1 MSDKLEAYLEE
12 ISHFLSG
19 RAEREEIL
27 GRDPQPHPGKGRRG
41 TRRVRPTPPSTE
53 AIAAF
58 GPARKVAERY
68 LDDRPII
75 APAYKR
81 YLFRYTSF
89 LFAVHAALT
98 VLAVV
103 FKKDFVIFPFLFM
116 PRLGIIEALMYL
128 PTAFL
133 ADLGVVAVVLYFITQ
148 SGKDIKLPWPK
159 LAVDLD
165 EVKPP
170 KKSFWPSRVATAVGA
185 VVMLALTDFA
195 LYLFARHQHHLLRQL
210 RLGRPASALHARR
223 RTRRLA
229 HRHRHVRRLDHGP
242 ARQALHPLPLGRRR
256 VQRRHRSGSIGLLL
270 RQPARRPLRRR
281 DRRPL
286 LVQVRDLDQIHGP
299 LHAALH
305 RPDDHHRAHQ
315 EHRRDKPAEAR
326 RESALSRQI
335 GDMIPVSYFLAVAY
349 RGR

>member
-27 GRDPQPHPGKGRRG
+27 SEIRSHIAEKAAEGPGEFTDAAVDR
-41 TRRVRPTPPSTE
+41 

-89 LFAVHAALT
+89 LFAIHAALT
-98 VLAVV
+98 VMAVV

-116 PRLGIIEALMYL
+116 PRLGVIDALMYL

-133 ADLGVVAVVLYFITQ
+133 TDLGVVALVLYFITQ

-159 LAVDLD
+159 FAVDLD

-170 KKSFWPSRVATAVGA
+170 KKSFWTSRFPTAIGA
-185 VVMLALTDFA
+185 VVMLAITDLA
-195 LYLFARHQHHLLRQL
+195 LYLFARHGSIFFANLDWNDPRPLFSPAAGRYVSLVVIAMFAASTMALLVKLISRS
-210 RLGRPASALHARR
+210 RWVDVASNVISLGL
-223 RTRRLA
+223 
-229 HRHRHVRRLDHGP
+229 
-242 ARQALHPLPLGRRR
+242 
-256 VQRRHRSGSIGLLL
+256 IGLLL
-270 RQPARRPLRRR
+270 RQPLDGLFAPDLAGRFSPRLTMVIQYTILFTLLFIALMTTIELIKSIVVISRRKL
-281 DRRPL
+281 
-286 LVQVRDLDQIHGP
+286 
-299 LHAALH
+299 AAKT
-305 RPDDHHRAHQ
+305 R
-315 EHRRDKPAEAR
+315 
-326 RESALSRQI
+326 
-335 GDMIPVSYFLAVAY
+335 
-349 RGR
+349 